1 MLSDE
6 QVKELRRLVSECRPR
21 MPKVLWFPH
30 ESPAVAAMLVMLVE
44 SAPALIAAHDDAV
57 RLRKKMDRV
66 RMFLQWMA
74 DYEKSPPEIVKDDFA
89 YDRLMSWMKRSCGE
103 WASKCEA
110 ALRPAGQ
117 GGG

>member
-1 MLSDE
+1 MLTDE
-6 QVKELRRLVSECRPR
+6 QRACIAWRCEHPKTGEDHRMVEISLGTLRTLLS
-21 MPKVLWFPH
+21 
-30 ESPAVAAMLVMLVE
+30 
-44 SAPALIAAHDDAV
+44 AHDDAV
-57 RLRKKMDRV
+57 RLRQKMDRV

-110 ALRPAGQ
+110 ALRPAEQ
-117 GGG
+117 GGGA